1 MPVTNATAGAVFSA
15 RESKPGAPTADRYRF
30 AQGVIDPNVP
40 IISEIREELLLGNP
54 QGANGPVHRLNGV
67 ASVQRTIRS
76 DLKFAP
82 ETYGSSIP
90 TRYPYFLIAD
100 VDGVWEC
107 RMRPGNPQYQLTMAF
122 TNEDYAYVTGAGN
135 GAPAMIYDTSG
146 ASHTPGGRRLSAASA
161 RRLPNGLIL
170 VASRT
175 PANDQPPAGTN
186 AFHHWRVGADV
197 FLLRSS
203 DYMTAAERSAAG
215 LPANYDRVT
224 VATHGWQPDL
234 WVQTQYGAAVP
245 PRLQGAPSI
254 RWRAS
259 EPPDP
264 RQPPTL
270 RTQFI
275 APPAGNPNDLYGS
288 YQPSQPNFADL
299 VY

>member
-1 MPVTNATAGAVFSA
+1 
-15 RESKPGAPTADRYRF
+15 
-30 AQGVIDPNVP
+30 
-40 IISEIREELLLGNP
+40 
-54 QGANGPVHRLNGV
+54 
-67 ASVQRTIRS
+67 
-76 DLKFAP
+76 
-82 ETYGSSIP
+82 
-90 TRYPYFLIAD
+90 
-100 VDGVWEC
+100 
-107 RMRPGNPQYQLTMAF
+107 MAF

-135 GAPAMIYDTSG
+135 GNPAMIYDPSG
-146 ASHTPGGRRLSAASA
+146 GSHTPGGRRLSAASA

-170 VASRT
+170 IASRT
-175 PANDQPPAGTN
+175 PSNDQPPGGISN
-186 AFHHWRVGADV
+186 AFNHWRVGADV

-203 DYMTAAERSAAG
+203 DYMTAAERQAAG
-215 LPANYDRVT
+215 APPAYDRVT

-234 WVQTQYGAAVP
+234 WVQTQFGGVVP

-288 YQPSQPNFADL
+288 YQPSQPNFADM